1 MRIPVQPLISFR
13 SSRQNTRRSR
23 ALALVSALVA
33 TLALGGCASV
43 RDKISDSFNEPASVK
58 GFIAWIAPYKPDIVQ
73 GNVVTQEQMTQI
85 KPGMSRVQVR
95 DILGT
100 PLITDPFHAQR
111 WDYVF
116 TLKRQGFDDQRRAFK
131 VTFDKDAVDKIDAPE
146 LPSEDQFVSS
156 ISRKKLPTSTPKL
169 ALTDAEVAAL
179 PAPAPAA
186 KAASATELA
195 GATRAYPPLESTT
208 P

>member
-1 MRIPVQPLISFR
+1 MHLISSR
-13 SSRQNTRRSR
+13 STRLSRVLP
-23 ALALVSALVA
+23 LASALLVE
-33 TLALGGCASV
+33 LALGGCASV

-73 GNVVTQEQMTQI
+73 GNVVTTEQISQI
-85 KPGMSRVQVR
+85 KPGMSRIQVR

-116 TLKRQGFDDQRRAFK
+116 TLKRQGFDDQKRAFK

-146 LPSEDQFVSS
+146 LPSEDQFVTS
-156 ISRKKLPTSTPKL
+156 ISRKKLPSSVPKL
-169 ALTDAEVAAL
+169 ALTDAEVAKL
-179 PAPAPAA
+179 PVPAPAA
-186 KAASATELA
+186 PVASAAALS
-195 GATRAYPPLESTT
+195 GATRAYPPLESAT

>member
-1 MRIPVQPLISFR
+1 MRIQVPSLISSR
-13 SSRQNTRRSR
+13 SARLNARRSR
-23 ALALVSALVA
+23 VLPLASALVA
-33 TLALGGCASV
+33 GFALGGCANV

-58 GFIAWIAPYKPDIVQ
+58 GFIAWIAPYRPDIVQ
-73 GNVVTQEQMTQI
+73 GNVVTTEQITQI
-85 KPGMSRVQVR
+85 KPGMTRVQVR

-116 TLKRQGFDDQRRAFK
+116 TLRRQGFDDQRRAFK
-131 VTFDKDAVDKIDAPE
+131 VTFDKDAVEKIDAPE
-146 LPSEDQFVSS
+146 LPSEDQFVTS

-169 ALTDAEVAAL
+169 ALTEAEVAAL
-179 PAPAPAA
+179 PAPAPVA
-186 KAASATELA
+186 KAASAAELS
-195 GATRAYPPLESTT
+195 GATRAYPPLESTA